1 MQEGDAELQTLAH
14 NNLLAGGGPAPEST
28 HASELCVTQGG
39 GAGTWLRVRRA
50 CSKGLI

>member
-1 MQEGDAELQTLAH
+1 MQEGEAEPQTLAH
-14 NNLLAGGGPAPEST
+14 NNLRTGSRPAHKST